1 MCFVSNKLCAAT
13 ARLILSWGR
22 SSARTIMRRFS
33 LITVNEA
40 KGEMEEA
47 IERRL
52 WQWFWN
58 GSTSNS
64 CFITVIWEDE
74 NISFLL
80 LNVIPTLPPTTT
92 HRVMHFGM
100 AAYVSLLYLVL
111 DEFLL
116 NYFQIVQLVHIEII
130 CNIGNLHSWNNYLNP
145 FNWPPNQTKNL
156 QTVSRR
162 VKKQS
167 LAVDFLRQS
176 LTEL

>member
-1 MCFVSNKLCAAT
+1 
-13 ARLILSWGR
+13 
-22 SSARTIMRRFS
+22 
-33 LITVNEA
+33 
-40 KGEMEEA
+40 
-47 IERRL
+47 
-52 WQWFWN
+52 
-58 GSTSNS
+58 
-64 CFITVIWEDE
+64 
-74 NISFLL
+74 
-80 LNVIPTLPPTTT
+80 
-92 HRVMHFGM
+92 MHFGM

-130 CNIGNLHSWNNYLNP
+130 SNIGNLNSWNNYLKS